1 MSFLEDPEMTDLT
14 RTALLTAEDL
24 PFLPSREGPC
34 ELVGGRLVRS
44 PPHGETHGLVA
55 GEALYRLYR
64 FVREHGLGR
73 VYSTGTGFVLARDP
87 DTVRGPDVAF
97 VSAERL
103 APPGCRGFYFE
114 GAPDL
119 VVEVITPDDADP
131 DVAPKVRDYLD
142 AGARAVWV
150 VDTALQSLTV
160 HRSGRPPESFS
171 RNDTVDGGAAVPG
184 YRLPVREIFE
194 P

>member
-1 MSFLEDPEMTDLT
+1 MTDLT

-34 ELVGGRLVRS
+34 ELVAGKLLRR

-55 GEALYRLYR
+55 GEVLYHLYR
-64 FVREHGLGR
+64 FVREYGLGR
-73 VYSTGTGFVLARDP
+73 VFSTGTGFVLARDP

-103 APPGCRGFYFE
+103 ATPRGRGFYFE

-119 VVEVITPDDADP
+119 AVEVITPDDAEL
-131 DVAPKVRDYLD
+131 DVAPKVRDYLG

-150 VDTALQSLTV
+150 VDTALQALIV
-160 HRSGRPPESFS
+160 HRSGRPPETSS

-184 YRLPVREIFE
+184 YRLPVRDIFE